1 MRCFLVLIITD
12 ERSLAIWTWLCL
24 VRRLFY
30 RYFVYRKLKR
40 VVNNH
45 TDSKEI
51 LFTWCYRKPLI
62 EKIKAKRWIDV
73 FNWIL
78 IAVFVSQFFFSA
90 WLAKSISFDHIIMVL
105 IILSDYLLP
114 HFVNDGKLGVMVRG
128 FSAGFCLDY
137 YYFMIVCLLKCVKY
151 QRRN

>member
-78 IAVFVSQFFFSA
+78 IAVFVSQYFFFCLVSQEY
-90 WLAKSISFDHIIMVL
+90 F
-105 IILSDYLLP
+105 
-114 HFVNDGKLGVMVRG
+114 
-128 FSAGFCLDY
+128 FCPY
-137 YYFMIVCLLKCVKY
+137 YYGLNYPLRLLIATFCQWWKARGYGSWVFCWFLSGLLLFYDCLSLEMCEISAT
-151 QRRN
+151 